1 MKEVSA
7 AQTGLEAQAPPFWL
21 TGARVESRVADE
33 GETDGGKPMRGLSSA
48 AHKCVPC
55 RAD

>member
-48 AHKCVPC
+48 AH
-55 RAD
+55 